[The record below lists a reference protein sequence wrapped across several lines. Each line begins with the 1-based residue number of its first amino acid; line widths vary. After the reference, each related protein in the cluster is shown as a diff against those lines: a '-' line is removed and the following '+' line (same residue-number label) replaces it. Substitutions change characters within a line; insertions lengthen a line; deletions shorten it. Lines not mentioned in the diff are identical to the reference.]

1 MTKIAIR
8 SKERYKTMMTD
19 IFVEYMVKKKVGPKD
34 ILICLGAS
42 VLAAI
47 ILFVG
52 LMLTPV
58 LPMLPFLVLCGV
70 VYGLYWVISS
80 RSVEYE
86 YSITNGDIAVD
97 KITNR
102 RSRKRLTSFDAK
114 AIEEMGKY
122 TENAQKLRGRRV
134 DKTFFASQTDDGK
147 DAWYVIAKSRKTGLT
162 LLVFSPDERCIDAI
176 KPFMDR
182 RLKFEI
188 FGRN

>member
-1 MTKIAIR
+1 
-8 SKERYKTMMTD
+8 MMTD
-19 IFVEYMVKKKVGPKD
+19 IFVEYMVKKKIGPKD

-42 VLAAI
+42 VLGAVL
-47 ILFVG
+47 LFVG
-52 LMLTPV
+52 LMLTPI
-58 LPMLPFLVLCGV
+58 LPMIPFLVLCGV
-70 VYGLYWVISS
+70 IYGLYWVISS
-80 RSVEYE
+80 RSVEFE

-122 TENAQKLRGRRV
+122 TENAQKLRGKRV
-134 DKTFFASQTDDGK
+134 DKTFFATETDEAK

-162 LLVFSPDERCIDAI
+162 LLVFSPVERCIDAI

-188 FGRN
+188 FGRG

>member
-1 MTKIAIR
+1 
-8 SKERYKTMMTD
+8 
-19 IFVEYMVKKKVGPKD
+19 MVKKKVGPKD

-42 VLAAI
+42 VLAAL
-47 ILFVG
+47 ILFIG

-134 DKTFFASQTDDGK
+134 DKTFFRLA
-147 DAWYVIAKSRKTGLT
+147 
-162 LLVFSPDERCIDAI
+162 
-176 KPFMDR
+176 DR
-182 RLKFEI
+182 RRQ
-188 FGRN
+188 GRLVRDREEPQDGPDAARVLAGRALHRRDQALHGPPPEVRDFRAQLSAAATGRRTGNA